1 MPPFDQQA
9 FWNIAVAA
17 LCGLS
22 VGIERQWSGHALGSR
37 ARFAGIRT
45 FTLFGLVA
53 GLSGWLWAA
62 DVRGPALVFLAGL
75 GALVVVAYFS
85 ASRTDVDGTT
95 EVAAFVVMAAGL
107 LAGAGMRA
115 VASGLVAITALLLVE
130 KKRLHGWV
138 RELDQREIR
147 AGTRFAVMAAVI
159 LPLLPEGPF
168 GPYGAV
174 KPRLLWALVLF
185 FSGFSFVGYVIE
197 RVAGPGRG
205 YVIAGTLG
213 GLLSSTSVTLTFARL
228 SRNREAS
235 ATALAAGAIGASV
248 VLLPRLLVTTAVLA
262 PAMTSSLWPRFV
274 IPAVIGAAFVLRG
287 WKADARASVRASNR
301 NPLQFASAL
310 QMAALFQAVLFVV
323 AFVTAEFGQRGI
335 YASAAVLGL
344 ADMDALTV
352 SMAQLTTSGTPA
364 ATTARAVTIGVI
376 SNTFVK
382 LGIALAVGHGGF
394 RALAAAGLAAM
405 ALALGGSLYWG

>member
-1 MPPFDQQA
+1 
-9 FWNIAVAA
+9 
-17 LCGLS
+17 
-22 VGIERQWSGHALGSR
+22 
-37 ARFAGIRT
+37 
-45 FTLFGLVA
+45 
-53 GLSGWLWAA
+53 
-62 DVRGPALVFLAGL
+62 
-75 GALVVVAYFS
+75 
-85 ASRTDVDGTT
+85 
-95 EVAAFVVMAAGL
+95 
-107 LAGAGMRA
+107 
-115 VASGLVAITALLLVE
+115 
-130 KKRLHGWV
+130 
-138 RELDQREIR
+138 
-147 AGTRFAVMAAVI
+147 MAAVI

-228 SRNREAS
+228 SRSREAS
-235 ATALAAGAIGASV
+235 AAALAAGAIGASV
-248 VLLPRLLVTTAVLA
+248 VLLPRLIVTTAVLA
-262 PAMTSSLWPRFV
+262 PAMTASLWPRFV

-287 WKADARASVRASNR
+287 WKADARASVRASDR

-310 QMAALFQAVLFVV
+310 QMAALFQAVLFAV

-352 SMAQLTTSGTPA
+352 SMAQLHD
-364 ATTARAVTIGVI
+364 IGNAGGHDRPRRDHRRHLQHVRQAGYRTGRRPRRLPLI
-376 SNTFVK
+376 CRSRTRCDGPRSW
-382 LGIALAVGHGGF
+382 GIALLAVIGRWIPECTRLCHRGCF
-394 RALAAAGLAAM
+394 
-405 ALALGGSLYWG
+405 YTDF